1 MEKKSGLFQGQ
12 MASVLENNILCT
24 GNTNQSVP
32 LMWSLKQDLVL
43 VHGVHMHFFIYIVAI
58 NKFTFV
64 QIVPKYYITWIGKC
78 GNFVYSIYFTLRTEN
93 MTFHIIKY

>member
-32 LMWSLKQDLVL
+32 LMWSLKQDLV
-43 VHGVHMHFFIYIVAI
+43 HGVHMHFFIYIVAI
-58 NKFTFV
+58 NTFTFV